1 MKTINKINKINELCL
16 EIQNKQL
23 ATVFTRYAGHTDQI
37 DITLYPGEWVA
48 DYPDKEIIFITIYC
62 FDQDKTYND
71 LQYFKLVN
79 YLQSILIT
87 GIIEKP

>member
-16 EIQNKQL
+16 EIQDKQL
-23 ATVFTRYAGHTDQI
+23 ASVFTRYAGHTDQI
-37 DITLYPGEWVA
+37 DVTLYPGEWNA
-48 DYPDKEIIFITIYC
+48 DYPYKDIIFITIYC
-62 FDQDKTYND
+62 YNQDKTYND